1 MKSAQIRSFFWSAG
15 SPNAGKCRPEKTP
28 YLGTFYAVGIKMNA
42 LNFNAV
48 RFVANLIKIEKFD
61 TQIIALK
68 FNSAMLEK
76 SSE

>member
-1 MKSAQIRSFFWSAG
+1 MKSAQIRSFFLSAG
-15 SPNAGKCRPEKTP
+15 SPNAGKRRPEKTP